1 MQRTEL
7 EWARL
12 LAAESGEHVGGVGE
26 HPPGSAWG
34 ASRPDSIDRLVWER
48 LSDPRRVAADLPG
61 LRLGTTGPISSR
73 SDDDAVEVWVDGE
86 LAAMHGLWRMARLD
100 AELDLRRRLFE
111 AVAWH
116 VDHTGT
122 ENATHRPWAVHVFL
136 LEGSAEARL
145 FAEGQVHACRADG
158 GPDPCSRWILA
169 DAARE
174 LVLASRPGRP

>member
-1 MQRTEL
+1 MQRTEM

-12 LAAESGEHVGGVGE
+12 LAAESGEHGGGVRE
-26 HPPGSAWG
+26 HPPASAWG
-34 ASRPDSIDRLVWER
+34 ASRLDAIDRLVWAR
-48 LSDPRRVAADLPG
+48 LSDPRRLEADLPG

-86 LAAMHGLWRMARLD
+86 LAAMHGLWRVARLD
-100 AELDLRRRLFE
+100 ANLDLRRRLLE

-116 VDHTGT
+116 VEHTGT
-122 ENATHRPWAVHVFL
+122 ENATHRPWAAHVFL

-145 FAEGQVHACRADG
+145 FAEGQLHACRAEG

-174 LVLASRPGRP
+174 LTLASGHARP